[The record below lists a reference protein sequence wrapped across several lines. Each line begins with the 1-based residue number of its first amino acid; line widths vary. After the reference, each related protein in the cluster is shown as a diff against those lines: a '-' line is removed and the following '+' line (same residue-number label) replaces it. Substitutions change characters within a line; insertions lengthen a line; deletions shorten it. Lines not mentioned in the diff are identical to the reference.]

1 MTPTRAALVLAAAA
15 TIVAGCGATVIN
27 VETTTT
33 APVSTVVPRGDAR
46 ALFGNIRAAAGD
58 IGELVIEGDS
68 AAATRLLDAA
78 RQNWSELEP
87 LVIESG
93 VDLKEQ
99 IETVLSLMTTAVE
112 RRRPADADKAYRFA
126 ELISATID
134 DLLP

>member
-1 MTPTRAALVLAAAA
+1 MTPSRAAAILVTAA

-33 APVSTVVPRGDAR
+33 VPASTVVPRGDAR
-46 ALFGNIRAAAGD
+46 ALFDNIRAAAGE
-58 IGELVIEGDS
+58 IGELVVEGDS
-68 AAATRLLDAA
+68 AAARRLLEAA
-78 RQNWSELEP
+78 RLNWAELEP

-126 ELISATID
+126 ELVAGTID